1 MIERGEEQNKRP
13 GQTTGSPLFM
23 FVKNGK
29 RKERE
34 KKTQPFIF
42 RILKIYS
49 FADSSSLL
57 HQVGN
62 AKQET

>member
-29 RKERE
+29 RNERE
-34 KKTQPFIF
+34 RKKTTIHIQN
-42 RILKIYS
+42 S
-49 FADSSSLL
+49 
-57 HQVGN
+57 
-62 AKQET
+62 